1 MYYALGHISRFLTP
15 RSVRIGL
22 VKPSDPFIEA
32 VAVKLPSRENS
43 NPIYDSLAVVILNRF
58 VCTLYTYH
66 SMQCI
71 AQKNLFESSI
81 GIISNSVSLSE
92 DNISKSFL

>member
-58 VCTLYTYH
+58 VCTLYIIVCNALLKKTFLKV
-66 SMQCI
+66 QLE
-71 AQKNLFESSI
+71 LFQT
-81 GIISNSVSLSE
+81 VSH
-92 DNISKSFL
+92 